1 MVIDANNGENRAIR
15 WLAGLNPRALYFWF
29 DICEGYISKFFFLD
43 RTGSNHRP
51 DHGSDHGS
59 DHGLDHG
66 SDHEPKK
73 SIFWKIKKKRIV
85 YN

>member
-1 MVIDANNGENRAIR
+1 MHSTS
-15 WLAGLNPRALYFWF
+15 GLIYVKDTYRSLPSY
-29 DICEGYISKFFFLD
+29 CSFFRRPQNLD

-51 DHGSDHGS
+51 DHRSDHGS

-66 SDHEPKK
+66 SDHEPKE